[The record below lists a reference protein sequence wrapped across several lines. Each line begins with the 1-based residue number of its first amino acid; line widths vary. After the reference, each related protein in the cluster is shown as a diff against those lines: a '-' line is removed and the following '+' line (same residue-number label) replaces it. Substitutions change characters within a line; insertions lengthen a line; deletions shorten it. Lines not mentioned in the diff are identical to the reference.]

1 MGGEAGCC
9 GPLPRLLRY
18 WPVRCVYADEVEE
31 ALFHSSHPGHSGVSG
46 CVPGAEFR
54 RDRPGRLG
62 LIPAGVC
69 CALVLA
75 FAFGVALPILH
86 RTLFVSRTRG
96 RKHVTAEELLRF
108 EELNLRIAMVAPYL
122 ALAAYVLG
130 IPRFHFFGTV
140 IASLYAVYYFYPSDK
155 RDRFERK
162 VFRVE

>member
-1 MGGEAGCC
+1 MQT
-9 GPLPRLLRY
+9 RLKKLYFTLVIPAIVGFLVVSLARSFAETGLGDLGSSRL
-18 WPVRCVYADEVEE
+18 VSV
-31 ALFHSSHPGHSGVSG
+31 ALF
-46 CVPGAEFR
+46 
-54 RDRPGRLG
+54 
-62 LIPAGVC
+62 
-69 CALVLA
+69 VLA

-86 RTLFVSRTRG
+86 RTLFVNRTRG